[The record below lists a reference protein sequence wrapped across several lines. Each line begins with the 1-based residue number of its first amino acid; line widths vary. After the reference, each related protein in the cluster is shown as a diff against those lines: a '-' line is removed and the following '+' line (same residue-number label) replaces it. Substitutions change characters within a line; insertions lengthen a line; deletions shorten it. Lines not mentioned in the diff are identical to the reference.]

1 MQVFIVEG
9 NIYDDVGLGF
19 LFHGGDVKTVYGKY
33 CLLLPAYC
41 FLFPVS
47 CSVCE
52 GRQDEGN
59 ICVVSWFSRIE

>member
-1 MQVFIVEG
+1 
-9 NIYDDVGLGF
+9 
-19 LFHGGDVKTVYGKY
+19 VKTVYGKY